1 MLKSLDTIL
10 QIQELATLP
19 TVTTKILEQVED
31 NNVDIRNVA
40 KTIETDASLTA
51 KVLKVANSAI
61 YGLRTPVASIPQ
73 AIITIGLNR
82 LTNIVIG
89 ISIFSRFMVYGKQ
102 QMKQLMEKYW
112 WHSSSVSVVSK
123 SLAKRIGKNYK
134 EFEFVGGLLHD
145 FGKIILMQ
153 YQLSDYLKVIELT
166 TNERILD
173 VEAEKQIFGFDHLEV
188 GSFVAEKWKLP
199 IPVVNVIGYH
209 SKLNRLKDNLELA
222 AIIRFSDLLCEMWGA
237 DFYEGYQIINFEEQP
252 SWKILK
258 EHFPE
263 LNELDLEKF
272 TFELE
277 EDFKKASEFLK
288 IISTS

>member
-1 MLKSLDTIL
+1 MLSSLDKLL

-19 TVTTKILEQVED
+19 NVTTKILEQIED

-102 QMKQLMEKYW
+102 QIKQLMEKYW

-123 SLAKRIGKNYK
+123 SLSSRIGKNYK

-188 GSFVAEKWKLP
+188 GAFVAEKWKLP
-199 IPVVNVIGYH
+199 LPIVSVIGYH
-209 SKLNRLKDNLELA
+209 SKLNRLKDNIELA
-222 AIIRFSDLLCEMWGA
+222 AIIRFADLLCEMWGA
-237 DFYEGYQIINFEEQP
+237 DFYEGFQIINFEEQP

-258 EHFPE
+258 ERFPE
-263 LNELDLEKF
+263 LNDLDLEKF

-288 IISTS
+288 IIASS